1 MRRIPKDDYKKLL
14 PLKKIAEA
22 SSYSFGYVS
31 ILVQR
36 KKLKARKIGNKYYS
50 TKEWFDQY
58 LEYHGREGKKLPQEA
73 VEELNT
79 IFPTPIS
86 AGAEEPP
93 SNPLLEGGQ
102 NFRWA
107 ARATSQAIAQANLK
121 NQIDG
126 LVERA
131 IKEKLEAPARRPDHF
146 VRQENLLPDFSFE
159 QPARTEEKNA
169 RTGRDLSLPTASL
182 EMARD
187 KTKPARVAKKSSQ
200 DGAKKNS
207 VS

>member
-1 MRRIPKDDYKKLL
+1 MGMCLKNVSKINTFLAHILDTSFRHIPIRRIPQDDYKKLL

-58 LEYHGREGKKLPQEA
+58 LEYHGREGKKLPPEA

-102 NFRWA
+102 NFRRA
-107 ARATSQAIAQANLK
+107 ARA
-121 NQIDG
+121 
-126 LVERA
+126 R
-131 IKEKLEAPARRPDHF
+131 
-146 VRQENLLPDFSFE
+146 
-159 QPARTEEKNA
+159 
-169 RTGRDLSLPTASL
+169 
-182 EMARD
+182 
-187 KTKPARVAKKSSQ
+187 SQ
-200 DGAKKNS
+200 DR
-207 VS
+207 